1 MENGAGDALSG
12 RLLKFISTGDKK
24 IILIDLIE
32 YKGHFIWIQNS
43 RLYQNCRPG
52 LMVFLSVVNRLIHKV
67 WIKSRFT
74 FMQL

>member
-24 IILIDLIE
+24 INLIDLIE
-32 YKGHFIWIQNS
+32 YNGHFIWIQNS
-43 RLYQNCRPG
+43 RLYQNRRPG